1 MPELTEVEHVRRIV
15 HKTLLGIKIAS
26 VSAKEDSIVF
36 PGVEGGEIESKLT
49 GRSIVDTKRWG
60 KYYVLIMD
68 KGPNIV
74 GHLGMT
80 GWIEITHKKPI
91 DGKEKEMACECRMCL
106 RKDPKH
112 VWPPRFWKLQLTFET
127 PDSHITLAYDD
138 ARRLGRI
145 RLVDGDPMK
154 ELPISKLGFDPLH
167 NLPELPEFTQM
178 VQRRAVPIKAL
189 LLDQSFSAGVGNW
202 VADEV
207 LWHAKIHPG
216 HYTNVLTDEECE
228 AIHEKLSY
236 VCRVAAE
243 VDADSSKFPDNW
255 LFLHRWGKGKVWR
268 KDQCFYCGDPK
279 TT

>member
-1 MPELTEVEHVRRIV
+1 M
-15 HKTLLGIKIAS
+15 
-26 VSAKEDSIVF
+26 
-36 PGVEGGEIESKLT
+36 
-49 GRSIVDTKRWG
+49 
-60 KYYVLIMD
+60 
-68 KGPNIV
+68 
-74 GHLGMT
+74 
-80 GWIEITHKKPI
+80 

-127 PDSHITLAYDD
+127 PHSHITLAYDD
-138 ARRLGRI
+138 ARRLGRV
-145 RLVDGDPMK
+145 RLVEGDPMK

-167 NLPELPEFTQM
+167 NLPALSEFTQM

-216 HYTNVLTDEECE
+216 HYTNILTDKECE
-228 AIHEKLSY
+228 TIHEKLSY

-243 VDADSSKFPDNW
+243 VDADSRKFPDNW
-255 LFLHRWGKGKVWR
+255 LFLHRWSKGKGKSQLPDGNTISFETVRSWKSVWNTLVS
-268 KDQCFYCGDPK
+268 Y
-279 TT
+279 

>member
-1 MPELTEVEHVRRIV
+1 
-15 HKTLLGIKIAS
+15 
-26 VSAKEDSIVF
+26 
-36 PGVEGGEIESKLT
+36 
-49 GRSIVDTKRWG
+49 
-60 KYYVLIMD
+60 
-68 KGPNIV
+68 
-74 GHLGMT
+74 
-80 GWIEITHKKPI
+80 
-91 DGKEKEMACECRMCL
+91 MCL

-138 ARRLGRI
+138 VRRLGRI

-167 NLPELPEFTQM
+167 NLPGLSEFTQM

-216 HYTNVLTDEECE
+216 HYTNVLTDEECKE
-228 AIHEKLSY
+228 IHEKLSY
-236 VCRVAAE
+236 VCRVATE
-243 VDADSSKFPDNW
+243 VDADSSKFPDHW
-255 LFLHRWGKGKVWR
+255 LFLHRWGKGKGKSQLPDGNTISFETVNLENSLN
-268 KDQCFYCGDPK
+268 F
-279 TT
+279 TTVYSY